1 MGTITFD
8 TEYAM
13 RIELA
18 ISSEF
23 GCKRSE
29 IVSLRDSFVK
39 KVAVFVL
46 SKTKDYDTRVLGANY
61 QISWLYVPTVIKE
74 IEYMIKV
81 VPGFEIKIKN
91 VYQIIGE
98 K

>member
-1 MGTITFD
+1 MKTIAFD
-8 TEYAM
+8 AEYANKL
-13 RIELA
+13 ELV

-23 GCKRSE
+23 GCNRSE

-39 KVAVFVL
+39 KVTVFIL
-46 SKTKDYDTRVLGANY
+46 FKTKNYDTRILGANY

-74 IEYMIKV
+74 IEYMLKV

-91 VYQIIGE
+91 VYQLISE

>member
-1 MGTITFD
+1 MKTIAFD
-8 TEYAM
+8 TEYAN
-13 RIELA
+13 RLELV

-23 GCKRSE
+23 GCNRSE

-39 KVAVFVL
+39 KVTVFIL
-46 SKTKDYDTRVLGANY
+46 FKTKNYDTRVLGANY
-61 QISWLYVPTVIKE
+61 QISWLYVPMVIKE
-74 IEYMIKV
+74 MEYMLKV

-91 VYQIIGE
+91 VYQLIGE